1 MIVRREDIKAI
12 NFDGLSILDYTAH
25 CDENSSFAIIR
36 VLPGVSHK
44 LSWSKR
50 SDKYY
55 YIIEGKIEFTI
66 NNEIFDLKKGDFC
79 LIKKGDR
86 FKYKNDTGEP
96 VSLVLVHTPSFDLG
110 EEVFE

>member
-1 MIVRREDIKAI
+1 MIVRGEEIKAI
-12 NFDGLSILDYTAH
+12 DFDGLSILDYTS
-25 CDENSSFAIIR
+25 DYNGKSSFAIIK
-36 VLPGVSHK
+36 VLPGVSHR

-55 YIIEGKIEFTI
+55 YVIEGKIEFMINDTI
-66 NNEIFDLKKGDFC
+66 YSLNKGDFC
-79 LIKKGDR
+79 LIKKGDK

-110 EEVFE
+110 EEVFV